1 MNKTKTTRRAP
12 ANATKPRSRGAKGGT
27 TRRVGVR
34 AQPLIAVRDV
44 RASSRWYAKLLGL
57 QNLGEHPHRDVYD
70 RLLSN
75 GTLVLQLHSWDEED
89 HPNLVN
95 ADAAPVGH
103 GVLLWVEVDDFDAAV
118 KRARSLKATV
128 VEEPHVNPAP
138 QHREMWLRDPDGYV
152 VVIASPDGE
161 AKRS

>member
-1 MNKTKTTRRAP
+1 MKKKATRP
-12 ANATKPRSRGAKGGT
+12 AKMKRVAKRATKRTS
-27 TRRVGVR
+27 GVR

-44 RASSRWYAKLLGL
+44 RASSRWYSKLLGL
-57 QNLGEHPHRDVYD
+57 QHLDEHPHRDFYD

-75 GTLVLQLHSWDEED
+75 GSLVLQLHAWDEED

-103 GVLLWVEVDDFDAAV
+103 GVLLWFEVGDFDAAV
-118 KRARSLKATV
+118 RRARSLEATV

-152 VVIASPDGE
+152 VVLVSPDGD
-161 AKRS
+161 ART